1 MANEPP
7 QASVPGGYAAVFRNV
22 LKLCAALLIAY
33 CIHLLMNWILG
44 LSLFEDDRLR
54 IGLLVVFLLAY
65 ALLIAFPFV
74 PGVEIGLSLMMMEGS
89 WIAPQIY
96 ISTVAGLMFAYA
108 AGEWM
113 PYAQLRRMLEDLR
126 LSRACRLLSETES
139 LTRAERMQVLRT
151 RAPAVLRPLASR
163 YRYLLL
169 AVLLNLPGNAVVGGG
184 GGIMFTAGLSRLFL
198 PSKIALTIIIAVAP
212 LPFAVW
218 LFDIDLGAF
227 TD

>member
-1 MANEPP
+1 MSHPKP
-7 QASVPGGYAAVFRNV
+7 RGCAAVCRTV
-22 LKLCAALLIAY
+22 LKLGAALLIAY
-33 CIHLLMNWILG
+33 CIHLLINWVLG

-96 ISTVAGLMFAYA
+96 ISTVAGLVLAYA
-108 AGEWM
+108 VGEWM
-113 PYAQLRRMLEDLR
+113 PYARLRRVFEDLR
-126 LSRACRLLSETES
+126 LSKACRLLSETES

-151 RAPAVLRPLASR
+151 RAPKILHPLASR

-169 AVLLNLPGNAVVGGG
+169 AILLNLPGNAVVGGG

-198 PSKIALTIIIAVAP
+198 PSKTTLTIIIAVAP

-227 TD
+227 VD